1 MPDTAEMKAYK
12 ILKNLVISG
21 DLPSDEFLS
30 QRMLAKK
37 VNGSVIS
44 VRGAL
49 RRLENDGLIE
59 SVPRWGVRIPVE
71 TEQTIRDRYFVREL
85 LEAGAVERIVAAG
98 DPGDAQV
105 IRQAAAACDQMTVPD
120 SELIPVFAE
129 KHLGFHTCIAQRSRS
144 PLLVR
149 FMERLNMKSMMLVNA
164 RRGWARGFERSTTH
178 HMDLADEILS
188 GDRQRARDAII
199 LHVRN
204 GLKAELEAIAE
215 NNECPE
221 RQSDIENV

>member
-1 MPDTAEMKAYK
+1 MPDTAEIKAYK
-12 ILKNLVISG
+12 ILKDLIISG
-21 DLPSDEFLS
+21 ELPADEFLS

-71 TEQTIRDRYFVREL
+71 TEETIRDRYFIREL
-85 LEAGAVERIVAAG
+85 LEAGAVERIVTAA
-98 DPGDAQV
+98 DPQDEQI
-105 IRQAAAACDQMTVPD
+105 IRQAAAACDQMSVPD
-120 SELIPVFAE
+120 PELIPVFAE
-129 KHLGFHTCIAQRSRS
+129 KHLDFHICIAQQSRS

-149 FMERLNMKSMMLVNA
+149 FMERLNMKSMMLINA
-164 RRGWARGFERSTTH
+164 KRGWARGFEKSTSH

-188 GDRQRARDAII
+188 GDRQRATDAII
-199 LHVRN
+199 QHVRN

-215 NNECPE
+215 N
-221 RQSDIENV
+221 SENTKTD